1 VLILDC
7 GLIITNLKSAI
18 GNLMKTKYSFIG
30 VGVLVGLVLTLGAW
44 KVFASSYTF
53 QGSLIN
59 PPVPAADFTLT
70 DQQGQPFRL
79 SDQKG
84 QVVLI
89 FFGYT
94 HCPDVCPITTAQ
106 FKLVKDRLGDQAKYV
121 RFVFI
126 TVDPQRDDIETL
138 HTYIEKFD
146 PSFVGLTGDPVQL
159 AGVWKDYGVYVN
171 QNASDTQDNYID
183 EHTARIYAIDA
194 KGNLRLTYLFGTET
208 DAIVQDISH
217 LVREN

>member
-1 VLILDC
+1 
-7 GLIITNLKSAI
+7 
-18 GNLMKTKYSFIG
+18 MKAKYFLIG
-30 VGVLVGLVLTLGAW
+30 VGVLVGLTLTLWAW
-44 KVFASSYTF
+44 KVFASSYTY

-59 PPVPAADFTLT
+59 PPVPASDFTLT

-94 HCPDVCPITTAQ
+94 HCPDVCPITMAQ
-106 FKLVKDRLGDQAKYV
+106 FKLIKDQLGDQVKNV

-126 TVDPQRDDIETL
+126 TVDPQRDDVGTISA
-138 HTYIEKFD
+138 YVKKFD
-146 PSFVGLTGDPVQL
+146 PSFTGLTGNPAQL

-171 QNASDTQDNYID
+171 QNASDSHDNYID

-194 KGNLRLTYLFGTET
+194 KGNLRLTYLYGTET
-208 DAIVQDISH
+208 DAMIQDISH

>member
-1 VLILDC
+1 LINGYLESAIKNQQFGGFVNKKYLVIGVW
-7 GLIITNLKSAI
+7 GLI
-18 GNLMKTKYSFIG
+18 
-30 VGVLVGLVLTLGAW
+30 GLALTLGAW
-44 KVFASSYTF
+44 KVFASSYTY

-59 PPVPAADFTLT
+59 PPVPASDFTLT

-79 SDQKG
+79 SDLKG
-84 QVVLI
+84 QVVMI

-94 HCPDVCPITTAQ
+94 HCPDVCPITMAQ
-106 FKLVKDRLGDQAKYV
+106 FKLIKDRLGDQAKNV

-126 TVDPQRDDIETL
+126 TVDPHRDDVGTIR
-138 HTYIEKFD
+138 TYVQKFD
-146 PSFVGLTGDPVQL
+146 PSFIGLTGDPAQL

-194 KGNLRLTYLFGTET
+194 QGNLRLTYLYGTET
-208 DAIVQDISH
+208 DAMVQDVSH
-217 LVREN
+217 LIREN